1 MSPDPN
7 ANQGRPSPTAWS
19 ICDAVV
25 CAIGVG
31 LLFWII
37 GVATSV

>member
-1 MSPDPN
+1 MNPGPN

-25 CAIGVG
+25 YSIGGGLILWAI
-31 LLFWII
+31 LSA
-37 GVATSV
+37 ATF